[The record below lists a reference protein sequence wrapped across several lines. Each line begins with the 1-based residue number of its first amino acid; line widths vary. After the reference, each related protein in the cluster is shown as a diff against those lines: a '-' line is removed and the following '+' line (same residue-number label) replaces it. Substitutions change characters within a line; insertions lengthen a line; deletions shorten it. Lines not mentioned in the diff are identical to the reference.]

1 MKYFCLVTAVTQ
13 RSFNETPS
21 GGHLH
26 TVRLHRPCCRNSKG
40 NIRQCFSFFSGNP
53 GIFVQ
58 SHLHWQVKKINQDF
72 VLKLLSYINIF
83 SLAICWELG
92 VIPGRETWETE
103 TTGISCQKL
112 IRALYGYLEQLPL
125 SWDSPNYP
133 TCCWKVSQ
141 FLMGKPWIQPNLLP
155 ALEGRY

>member
-1 MKYFCLVTAVTQ
+1 MLQLLQWKPWHLCSV
-13 RSFNETPS
+13 SPS
-21 GGHLH
+21 LAGEE
-26 TVRLHRPCCRNSKG
+26 NKS
-40 NIRQCFSFFSGNP
+40 
-53 GIFVQ
+53 
-58 SHLHWQVKKINQDF
+58 DF

-92 VIPGRETWETE
+92 VIPGRETWETTE

-133 TCCWKVSQ
+133 TCCWKYFKYPSFWWVSLEYSQ
-141 FLMGKPWIQPNLLP
+141 TSSLHWRVDNKSSAWPGELLKLAACR
-155 ALEGRY
+155 ALVCSKCCAGQE